1 MNIDALKNIVTVALN
16 VAVAL
21 AKITASR
28 VDDKIVAFLQSVA
41 ASESVWQIIAALFGN
56 GPVPNPIDN
65 GGLLLISQGD
75 APAAVSVSGAAAD
88 HLSHIGVSEG
98 SLNKAL
104 AEANVKGLDIGQITL
119 LIQLAIAIF
128 KVIRK

>member
-21 AKITASR
+21 AKITASQ
-28 VDDKIVAFLQSVA
+28 VDDKIVAFLRSVA

-88 HLSHIGVSEG
+88 HLSHIGVSED